1 MDAYLKWL
9 EQSVAARL
17 AEVAP
22 VVFVRAHLQWTAD
35 AARLEAISAAGCELT
50 GRWLNARPARRD
62 VTGNAAAGSLN
73 TLLEFEQGQSA
84 LVSSELARSVEP
96 QTQILIVGRHGTVR
110 FDDFPEPE
118 WLAQ

>member
-35 AARLEAISAAGCELT
+35 AARLESISAAGCAMA
-50 GRWLNARPARRD
+50 GRWVNSKPARRD
-62 VTGNAAAGSLN
+62 VTNGGGLHV
-73 TLLEFEQGQSA
+73 LLEFEQGQTA
-84 LVSSELARSVEP
+84 LVCSELAQNVEP

-118 WLAQ
+118 WLAR